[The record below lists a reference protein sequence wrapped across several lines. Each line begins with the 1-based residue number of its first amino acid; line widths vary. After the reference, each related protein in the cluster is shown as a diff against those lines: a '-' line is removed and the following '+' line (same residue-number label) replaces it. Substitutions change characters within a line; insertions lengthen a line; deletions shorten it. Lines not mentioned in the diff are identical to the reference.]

1 MQDITDEEGDALDE
15 YFTTHVPATDPSKG
29 GVTTRQGFRMI
40 ALDPLSEDYLMTR
53 AIATHKT
60 PTEIIG
66 ELVREKIAS
75 LYADIVAFPEFK
87 TVQEHTGRIM
97 VAV

>member
-1 MQDITDEEGDALDE
+1 MELSYTFWQAVEGGFIGFINQFPDYWTQGETIDEL
-15 YFTTHVPATDPSKG
+15 
-29 GVTTRQGFRMI
+29 
-40 ALDPLSEDYLMTR
+40 
-53 AIATHKT
+53 
-60 PTEIIG
+60 
-66 ELVREKIAS
+66 EKMLAS